1 MRIVA
6 IDAGP
11 RHSPVSRSVET
22 AARAAEAAGAEVL
35 RVRLEAHDIRY
46 CTGCGICRAT
56 GSCKINDDLP
66 ALADVIRDADGVII
80 GTPGYF
86 RRANE
91 ATKALLDR
99 LGGYFAAHARGAETR
114 ACARG
119 RHAVIITACS
129 APEPFA
135 TFFGYSI
142 GPIRELRRA
151 LQEAGIRTVGSLAV
165 TDLWRR
171 SMDALDTYK
180 AESLGRILVGRL

>member
-1 MRIVA
+1 MRVVA

-11 RHSPVSRSVET
+11 RKSAVSRSVEE

-35 RVRLEAHDIRY
+35 RVRLASYDIRF
-46 CTGCGICRAT
+46 CTSCGLCRVT
-56 GSCKINDDLP
+56 GTCKIADDLP
-66 ALADVIRDADGVII
+66 DLAEMICSADGVII

-86 RRANE
+86 RHANE

-129 APEPFA
+129 APEPLA
-135 TFFGYSI
+135 TFFGYST
-142 GPIRELRRA
+142 GPIRELRHA
-151 LQEAGIRTVGSLAV
+151 LQIAGIRTLGSLSV

-171 SMDALDTYK
+171 SMDDLDTYK
-180 AESLGRILVGRL
+180 AASLGRILVGRL